1 AIGKATTA
9 AFRRL
14 GERGAL
20 YFISFGDAM
29 ERPEVFGY
37 TRGDIVK
44 VDVQNHLPAK
54 LAAFRDHR
62 CQSEIEAWVWQPDKE
77 ALKRLGRYEYFI
89 RGNRR
94 GASGSAAETAKA
106 DDLFVS

>member
-1 AIGKATTA
+1 
-9 AFRRL
+9 
-14 GERGAL
+14 
-20 YFISFGDAM
+20 M

-94 GASGSAAETAKA
+94 GASGSAGSAAETAKA